1 MNTGT
6 IFFIAFA
13 AVASL
18 VALGLMFAA
27 VVKHLQTTNMN
38 VCVQASDTERTQTGR
53 TAIAV
58 SVGAAILLAF
68 FAFGLP
74 LAKHLGNGLVADP
87 AEETSTPAATSEP
100 ADTEN

>member
-1 MNTGT
+1 MSTGT

-13 AVASL
+13 AVVSL

-27 VVKHLQTTNMN
+27 VVKHLQTSNMN
-38 VCVQASDTERTQTGR
+38 ACGQASDTERTQTGR

-87 AEETSTPAATSEP
+87 AEETSTAPATPEP
-100 ADTEN
+100 EDTEN